1 MTEKQKPEGLER
13 SSHTGIWEK
22 SVPGRLAIAKI
33 QRVEQNLCVQGT
45 ARGLVELE
53 HSEQGESCKK
63 QVARGEMTVTF
74 GSW

>member
-13 SSHTGIWEK
+13 SSHTGVWEK
-22 SVPGRLAIAKI
+22 SVTGRLAITKT
-33 QRVEQNLCVQGT
+33 QRVEQNLCVQGA

-63 QVARGEMTVTF
+63 HDQRGSQ
-74 GSW
+74 G